1 MRAKLVILIALVL
14 IIPLDVR
21 GNPGG
26 VGNSLE
32 DMQCG
37 GACHGDANQ
46 NASSSLQFSLQ
57 SAGTVW
63 VGQPAE
69 ITVQISGLE

>member
-1 MRAKLVILIALVL
+1 MRAMLVLLIALVL
-14 IIPLDVR
+14 MVPPDVR
-21 GNPGG
+21 GNTSG

-46 NASSSLQFSLQ
+46 NASSNLQLRR
-57 SAGTVW
+57 W
-63 VGQPAE
+63 N
-69 ITVQISGLE
+69 